1 VHQLCNQQLKHFI
14 MAVKP
19 EIIKARLKVLF
30 PKANLSQK
38 KVRRLRLN
46 LHKTTDD
53 ADDATID
60 AIINDYNEVIDF
72 EAVAK
77 GTTKHELLR
86 LKKESRE
93 LAAKRVGKKEEEERS

>member
-1 VHQLCNQQLKHFI
+1 LLSNNNQQFKHFI

-19 EIIKARLKVLF
+19 EIIKARRVLF

-38 KVRRLRLN
+38 KLDVYAAKLAP
-46 LHKTTDD
+46 KPAD

-72 EAVAK
+72 SSSQEDDRTRTLEAD
-77 GTTKHELLR
+77 
-86 LKKESRE
+86 KKEAE
-93 LAAKRVGKKEEEERS
+93 EQKKRVE

>member
-1 VHQLCNQQLKHFI
+1 

-38 KVRRLRLN
+38 VRRLRAKLT
-46 LHKTTDD
+46 KTTDD

-60 AIINDYNEVIDF
+60 AIINDYNRVIDF

-77 GTTKHELLR
+77 EGRQNTN
-86 LKKESRE
+86 S
-93 LAAKRVGKKEEEERS
+93 

>member
-1 VHQLCNQQLKHFI
+1 

-60 AIINDYNEVIDF
+60 AIINDYN
-72 EAVAK
+72 K
-77 GTTKHELLR
+77 
-86 LKKESRE
+86 
-93 LAAKRVGKKEEEERS
+93 